1 VRGRDCGLL
10 AFLKC
15 RLGLVIIRTKD
26 LAFGVD
32 PLEPDLELGPDLDP
46 PDAPE
51 EVPVDTEATVEV
63 GELTTI
69 ISDPKLGKDWKLSA
83 DSIASTAASASASAS
98 NSTAEFGPTSASA
111 SMLIVRGGAI
121 GICLLI
127 SSSDMEA
134 TGTITGVFKV

>member
-98 NSTAEFGPTSASA
+98 NPEFGPTTASA
-111 SMLIVRGGAI
+111 SMVIVRGGAI

-134 TGTITGVFKV
+134 TGTITGVFRV